1 MLSSRSGRS
10 TALRAATSQTEMPHE
25 AIDRLIDKQRQRKE
39 AVGRQLPNLWR
50 RLDGATTLHGRLGES
65 ADAAHY
71 PPRRSGK
78 TSDAARLGLYEDLG
92 IMSTP
97 ATTKEF
103 KVVIVGGGIA
113 GLEAA
118 LALKD
123 MAPGLVDVTLVA
135 ATDQFTFMPAVV
147 AAPFDRAVVR
157 HFDLFRVAHSVGAHL
172 VVSRVAGVDPD
183 KRRVALSHGPDIE
196 YDALLIACGTR
207 SVPAV
212 PGAHTTFA
220 VPGSGE
226 AMRSVVA
233 DVVSGQATRVL
244 FASPAAVSWTLPLY
258 ELCLLTS
265 QYLSDN
271 DNIWRYGNG
280 NMRWFPVRLGLV
292 TPESSPLATFGEN
305 ASHEV
310 STVFAQ
316 REIDFYGNSP
326 TPIRFKNGRLETGPR
341 TRYRGRPRDRP
352 SLFHGVAIEGIPS
365 DHAFVRTTLTA
376 G

>member
-1 MLSSRSGRS
+1 
-10 TALRAATSQTEMPHE
+10 
-25 AIDRLIDKQRQRKE
+25 
-39 AVGRQLPNLWR
+39 
-50 RLDGATTLHGRLGES
+50 
-65 ADAAHY
+65 
-71 PPRRSGK
+71 
-78 TSDAARLGLYEDLG
+78 
-92 IMSTP
+92 MSTP

-103 KVVIVGGGIA
+103 KVVIVGAGIA

-157 HFDLFRVAHSVGAHL
+157 HFDLFRVAHNVGARL
-172 VVSRVAGVDPD
+172 VVGRVAGVDPD
-183 KRRVALSHGPDIE
+183 KRRVGLSHGPDIE

-212 PGAHTTFA
+212 PGAITFA
-220 VPGSGE
+220 GPGSGE

-265 QYLSDN
+265 QCLSDN

-280 NMRWFPVRLGLV
+280 NMRRIPVRLGLV
-292 TPESSPLATFGEN
+292 TPESSPLATFGEA

-310 STVFAQ
+310 STIFAQ
-316 REIDFYGNSP
+316 REIDFYGDC
-326 TPIRFKNGRLETGPR
+326 TPIRFENGRLETGP
-341 TRYRGRPRDRP
+341 YGRDLEADRVSRPAAPPRHRRSTG
-352 SLFHGVAIEGIPS
+352 SLPI
-365 DHAFVRTTLTA
+365 TTGSSALILTV